1 MYWPRKYLTP
11 WTLNEKFLVNNFVTW
26 IATIMSIH
34 GDVQFISQ
42 LKYKTHVEAT
52 EKFTFTPSN
61 LTLLHSFNYY
71 LEKVVSISCIF
82 LWLLFHPLHFED
94 MRKTNSSA

>member
-11 WTLNEKFLVNNFVTW
+11 WALNEKLLVSNFVTW

-34 GDVQFISQ
+34 GNVQFISQ
-42 LKYKTHVEAT
+42 LKYKTHVGVI
-52 EKFTFTPSN
+52 EKFTFMTSILN
-61 LTLLHSFNYY
+61 AVAQFHYY

-82 LWLLFHPLHFED
+82 LWLLFHPLHV
-94 MRKTNSSA
+94 